1 VASYI
6 RRNGA
11 ITPLTQRVV
20 CAVLVELRDI
30 GVVEFR
36 ILGALNLLSADGHE
50 LKAILAQPKRVALL
64 AYLAAGTP
72 PRLHRRDSL
81 IALFWPELDQ
91 EHARAALRQSLHGL
105 RHELGDGVLVSR
117 GDEDIGLDA
126 ERLRCDVVEF
136 ERAARAVRLADALEL
151 YRGELLEGFF
161 IRGAAGFEQWL
172 EDERARLR
180 SMALRSATS
189 LAEQHQAGDDLA
201 QAAHWTRR
209 ALRIAPFDEPTL
221 RRLIQTLDRL
231 GDRAGALDV
240 YTAFTERLKA
250 ELEADPAPE
259 TAALANGIRERKTA
273 LHTVGEPGR
282 GATPRAL
289 PPGRARRPRFG
300 LAVAVLAIAGVI
312 LGVSLR
318 SAPSLNA
325 KRVLVVPFTNR
336 TGDSTLDPLG
346 NLAADW
352 ITRGLASTE
361 VLELADPGVMV
372 LGANRTG
379 ATGADV
385 SDAGALARATGSG
398 MLVTGSLYLREGQI
412 ELDARITDVRS
423 GSVLHP
429 LDPVFGDP
437 HEPRAALRVLR
448 ERIMAVLAEAGDPRL
463 SALVSIAGQPPRY
476 DAYLAFSAGVEIFYG
491 GRRARDALPYFQRA
505 AALDSTYAQ
514 PLIWAAWAHGGTA
527 LDQCDSAAA
536 IAKRLAA
543 MSLTHLEQLQID
555 RVMARCR
562 GDLAAAYALGKRLTD
577 ALPRSE
583 LMWEQLARDALAF
596 NRPGEAVTILERL
609 HPDNGVLRG
618 RAGYYNWL
626 TNAYHVLGEHARE
639 LRAAQRARQ
648 QFPRNLATLRME
660 LLALS
665 ALGRGREVVERLDEI
680 KTLPPDPIR
689 QPAPVMRETALDLAA
704 HGDSAAAATV
714 LARTL
719 AWVESQS
726 AADRATADLRFE
738 RALTHYAAGHA
749 DSARVIAAELARRH
763 PRDARYAGLLG
774 TLAAQRGDRA
784 EAVRLSGMLARL
796 ERPFGRGEASYWR
809 ACIAARLGERD
820 AAVDLLARALD
831 AGYVYQVRFLDAHVE
846 PSFAT
851 LRGDPRFEMLLRPKG

>member
-1 VASYI
+1 MTAI
-6 RRNGA
+6 AHCGA
-11 ITPLTQRVV
+11 
-20 CAVLVELRDI
+20 CALLAVSRAI
-30 GVVEFR
+30 CVVEFR
-36 ILGALNLLSADGHE
+36 ILGALHLLSADGHE

-64 AYLAAGTP
+64 AYLAAATP
-72 PRLHRRDSL
+72 RRLHRRDSL

-91 EHARAALRQSLHGL
+91 EHARAALRQALHGL
-105 RHELGDGVLVSR
+105 RQTLGDDVLVTR

-126 ERLRCDVVEF
+126 DRLRCDVVEF
-136 ERAARAVRLADALEL
+136 ERATAEGRLGDALEL

-161 IRGAAGFEQWL
+161 IRGALGFEQWL

-180 SMALRSATS
+180 SVALHSATA
-189 LAEQHQAGDDLA
+189 LAEQRQQGGDLA
-201 QAAHWTRR
+201 EAAQWTRR

-240 YTAFTERLKA
+240 YAAFTERLKA

-259 TAALANGIRERKTA
+259 TATLADAIRERKIALPTA
-273 LHTVGEPGR
+273 QEPSHKE
-282 GATPRAL
+282 TPRTMPVA
-289 PPGRARRPRFG
+289 RSRRPRFG
-300 LAVAVLAIAGVI
+300 LAVALLGIAVVVTS
-312 LGVSLR
+312 LSLR
-318 SAPSLNA
+318 TRATPSLNA

-336 TGDSTLDPLG
+336 TGDTTLNPLG

-361 VLELADPGVMV
+361 VLEVADPGAIV

-379 ATGADV
+379 GIGVV
-385 SDAGALARATGSG
+385 SDAVAQARTTGSG
-398 MLVTGSLYLREGQI
+398 MLVSGSLYLRQGQI
-412 ELDARITDVRS
+412 ELNAKITDVRS
-423 GSVLHP
+423 ESIVHP

-437 HEPRAALRVLR
+437 HEPRAALKVLR
-448 ERIMAVLAEAGDPRL
+448 ERIMAVLAEAVDPRL
-463 SALVSIAGQPPRY
+463 RELVSIAGQPPRY
-476 DAYLAFSAGVEIFYG
+476 DAYRAFSAGVEIFYG

-514 PLIWAAWAHGGTA
+514 PLIWAAWAYGGTA
-527 LDQCDSAAA
+527 LDQCDSTAVL
-536 IAKRLAA
+536 AKRLAG
-543 MSLTHLEQLQID
+543 MNLTPLEQLQID

-583 LMWEQLARDALAF
+583 LMWEQLARDALDF
-596 NRPGEAVTILERL
+596 NRPREAVTILERL
-609 HPDNGVLRG
+609 HPDSGVLNG

-626 TNAYHVLGEHARE
+626 TNAYHVLGEHDRE
-639 LRAAQRARQ
+639 LRAARLARQ
-648 QFPRNLATLRME
+648 RFPRNLATLRME

-665 ALGRGREVVERLDEI
+665 GLGRGREVIERLDEI
-680 KTLPPDPIR
+680 DTLPPDPIR
-689 QPAPVMRETALDLAA
+689 LPAPVMRETALDLAA
-704 HGDSAAAATV
+704 HGDSADAVTA

-719 AWVESQS
+719 AWLDGQP
-726 AADRATADLRFE
+726 AAERATADHRFE

-749 DSARVIAAELARRH
+749 DSARAIAAELARHH
-763 PRDARYAGLLG
+763 PRDARYTGLLG
-774 TLAAQRGDRA
+774 TLAAQRRDRA
-784 EAVRLSGMLARL
+784 EAVRLSSLLVGL

-820 AAVDLLARALD
+820 TAVDLLAHALD

-846 PSFAT
+846 PSFAM
-851 LRGDPRFEMLLRPKG
+851 LRGYPRFEALWRPKG

>member
-1 VASYI
+1 M
-6 RRNGA
+6 
-11 ITPLTQRVV
+11 
-20 CAVLVELRDI
+20 
-30 GVVEFR
+30 VEFR
-36 ILGALNLLSADGHE
+36 ILGALNLLNTGGHE

-64 AYLAAGTP
+64 AYLAAVTP

-81 IALFWPELDQ
+81 TALFWPDLDQ
-91 EHARAALRQSLHGL
+91 EHARAALRQALHGL
-105 RHELGDGVLVSR
+105 RQELGEGVLVSR
-117 GDEDIGLDA
+117 GDEEVGLDV

-136 ERAARAVRLADALEL
+136 ERATKEGRLADALEL

-161 IRGAAGFEQWL
+161 IRGAIGFEQWL
-172 EDERARLR
+172 EDQRARLR
-180 SMALRSATS
+180 SVALRSATS
-189 LAEQHQAGDDLA
+189 LAEQRRGDGDLTESA
-201 QAAHWTRR
+201 NWTRR

-221 RRLIQTLDRL
+221 RRLILTLDRL

-240 YTAFTERLKA
+240 YAAFTQRLKA
-250 ELEADPAPE
+250 ELETDPAPE
-259 TAALANGIRERKTA
+259 TAALANTIRERKLTLPTA
-273 LHTVGEPGR
+273 QEPSPR
-282 GATPRAL
+282 ETPQAM
-289 PPGRARRPRFG
+289 PVARARRPRFG
-300 LAVAVLAIAGVI
+300 LAVAVLGIAGLVA
-312 LGVSLR
+312 GVTLR
-318 SAPSLNA
+318 STPSLNA

-361 VLELADPGVMV
+361 VLELADPGAIV

-379 ATGADV
+379 ATGVDV
-385 SDAGALARATGSG
+385 SDAAALARATGSG
-398 MLVTGSLYLREGQI
+398 MLVSGSLYLREGQI
-412 ELDARITDVRS
+412 ELNARITDVRS

-429 LDPVFGDP
+429 LEPVFGDP
-437 HEPRAALRVLR
+437 HEPRAALKVLR

-463 SALVSIAGQPPRY
+463 SALVSVAGQPPRY
-476 DAYLAFSAGVEIFYG
+476 DAYRAFSAGVEIFYG

-527 LDQCDSAAA
+527 LDQCDSTAV

-543 MSLTHLEQLQID
+543 MNLTPIEQLQID

-562 GDLAAAYALGKRLTD
+562 GDLPAAYALGKRLTD

-583 LMWEQLARDALAF
+583 LMWEQLARDALDF
-596 NRPGEAVTILERL
+596 NRPREAVAILERL
-609 HPDNGVLRG
+609 HPDSGVLGG

-626 TNAYHVLGEHARE
+626 TNAYHVLGEHDRE
-639 LRAAQRARQ
+639 LRAAHRARER
-648 QFPRNLATLRME
+648 FPRNLATLRME

-665 ALGRGREVVERLDEI
+665 ALGRGREVLERLDEI
-680 KTLPPDPIR
+680 QTLPPDPIR
-689 QPAPVMRETALDLAA
+689 QPVPVMRETALDLAA
-704 HGDSAAAATV
+704 HGDSAAARIA

-719 AWVESQS
+719 AWLESQP
-726 AADRATADLRFE
+726 AAERATEDHQFE
-738 RALTHYAAGHA
+738 RALAHYAAGHA
-749 DSARVIAAELARRH
+749 DSARAIAAELARRH
-763 PRDARYAGLLG
+763 PRDARYSGLLG

-784 EAVRLSGMLARL
+784 EAVRLSGWLAGL
-796 ERPFGRGEASYWR
+796 EKPFGRGQASYWR

-851 LRGDPRFEMLLRPKG
+851 LRGYPRFEMLLRPKG

>member
-1 VASYI
+1 M
-6 RRNGA
+6 
-11 ITPLTQRVV
+11 
-20 CAVLVELRDI
+20 
-30 GVVEFR
+30 VEFQ
-36 ILGALNLLSADGHE
+36 ILGALNLLNTGGHE

-64 AYLAAGTP
+64 AYLAAVTP

-81 IALFWPELDQ
+81 TALFWPDLDQ
-91 EHARAALRQSLHGL
+91 EHARAALRQALHGL
-105 RHELGDGVLVSR
+105 RQELGEGMLVSR
-117 GDEDIGLDA
+117 GDEEVGLDV

-136 ERAARAVRLADALEL
+136 ERATQEGRLADALEL

-161 IRGAAGFEQWL
+161 IRGAIGFEQWL

-180 SMALRSATS
+180 SVALRSATS
-189 LAEQHQAGDDLA
+189 LADQRQADGDFA
-201 QAAHWTRR
+201 ESAHWTRR

-221 RRLIQTLDRL
+221 RRLIQRLDRL

-240 YTAFTERLKA
+240 YAAFTQRLKA
-250 ELEADPAPE
+250 ELETDPAPE
-259 TAALANGIRERKTA
+259 TASLADAIRERKTA
-273 LHTVGEPGR
+273 RPTAPEPSLKE
-282 GATPRAL
+282 PRQAMPL
-289 PPGRARRPRFG
+289 ARARRPRFG
-300 LAVAVLAIAGVI
+300 LAVAVLGIAGLVA
-312 LGVSLR
+312 GVTLR
-318 SAPSLNA
+318 STPSLNA

-361 VLELADPGVMV
+361 VLELADPGAIV

-379 ATGADV
+379 ATGVYV
-385 SDAGALARATGSG
+385 SDAAALARATGSG
-398 MLVTGSLYLREGQI
+398 MLVSGSLYLREGQI
-412 ELDARITDVRS
+412 ELNARITDVRS

-429 LDPVFGDP
+429 LEPVFGDP
-437 HEPRAALRVLR
+437 HEPRAALKVLR

-463 SALVSIAGQPPRY
+463 SALVSVAGQPPRY
-476 DAYLAFSAGVEIFYG
+476 DAYRAFSAGVEIFYG

-514 PLIWAAWAHGGTA
+514 PLIWTAWAHGGTA
-527 LDQCDSAAA
+527 LDQCDSTAV

-543 MSLTHLEQLQID
+543 MNLTPLEQLQID

-562 GDLAAAYALGKRLTD
+562 GDLAGAYALGRRLTD

-583 LMWEQLARDALAF
+583 LMWEQLARDALDF
-596 NRPGEAVTILERL
+596 NRPREAVAILERL
-609 HPDNGVLRG
+609 HPDSGVLSG

-626 TNAYHVLGEHARE
+626 TNAYHVLGEHDRE
-639 LRAAQRARQ
+639 LRAAHRARER
-648 QFPRNLATLRME
+648 FPRNLATLRME

-665 ALGRGREVVERLDEI
+665 ALGRGREVLERLDEI
-680 KTLPPDPIR
+680 QTLPPDPIR
-689 QPAPVMRETALDLAA
+689 QPVPVMRETALDLAA
-704 HGDSAAAATV
+704 HGDSAAAGIA

-719 AWVESQS
+719 VWLESRP
-726 AADRATADLRFE
+726 AAERATEDHRLE
-738 RALTHYAAGHA
+738 RALTLYAAGHA
-749 DSARVIAAELARRH
+749 DSARAITAELSRSH

-784 EAVRLSGMLARL
+784 EAVRLSGLLVAL
-796 ERPFGRGEASYWR
+796 ERPFGRGRASYWR

-851 LRGDPRFEMLLRPKG
+851 LRGYPRFEMLLRPKG